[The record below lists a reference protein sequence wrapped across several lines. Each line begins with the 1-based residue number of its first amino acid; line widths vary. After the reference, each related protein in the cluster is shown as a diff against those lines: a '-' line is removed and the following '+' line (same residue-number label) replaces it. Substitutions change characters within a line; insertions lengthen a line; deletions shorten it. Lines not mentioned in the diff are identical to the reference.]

1 MMVVLFT
8 DFGATGPYTGQMM
21 SVLRRRLPS
30 DTAVVDLLADAPS
43 CNPKAAAYLFAA
55 CVSAFPRGSIFVGVV
70 DPGVGGARRPIAVK
84 ADGRWFV
91 GPDNGL
97 FELVIRR
104 AAVQPLCWHITWT
117 PERMS
122 SSFHGR
128 DLFTPV
134 AALLARGQMP
144 PGDAFPVSE
153 RCATGWP
160 DELAQVI
167 YVDPFGN
174 AVTGIRATAVAADSA
189 INLGGYRVA
198 RARTFSDVPPGR
210 AFWYENSDGLIEIAV
225 NRGRAAEQFFL
236 YVGSP
241 IVISMR

>member
-1 MMVVLFT
+1 MIVLFT
-8 DFGATGPYTGQMM
+8 DFGTGGPYTGQMT
-21 SVLRRRLPS
+21 SVLRRHLSP
-30 DTAVVDLLADAPS
+30 DTVVVDLLADAPN
-43 CNPKAAAYLFAA
+43 CNPKAAAYLLAA
-55 CVSAFPRGSIFVGVV
+55 CVGAFPPGSIFVGVV
-70 DPGVGGARRPIAVK
+70 DPEVGGARRPIVVE

-104 AAVQPLCWHITWT
+104 AAVQPRCWHITWT

-128 DLFTPV
+128 DLFAPV
-134 AALLARGQMP
+134 AALLAGGQMP
-144 PGDAFPVSE
+144 PGHEFPVSE

-160 DELAQVI
+160 DELAEVI

-189 INLGGYRVA
+189 INLGGYRIA
-198 RARTFSDVPPGR
+198 RARTFSDVSPGR
-210 AFWYENSDGLIEIAV
+210 AFWYENADGLIEIAV

-241 IVISMR
+241 IVFSVC